1 VNVKPEG
8 DASPSGFLR
17 AVERRMRRR
26 SGVTQ
31 TSCARHFAERNC
43 GETKNASQN
52 TRPLRALPKPFHVDR
67 GACRGEVV
75 RPQ

>member
-52 TRPLRALPKPFHVDR
+52 TRP
-67 GACRGEVV
+67 
-75 RPQ
+75 